1 MMKKIFLMLLF
12 FSMFAYSQIPI
23 PDAPDSPVTDFF
35 TDMYLWIK
43 GTFWLLSIVLVLM
56 AAIVY
61 ALGQTVGAETK
72 ARANQWASGMA
83 TMAIVAAVIYALIPW
98 LIVQLIPQTTV
109 AATGPAKLVYE
120 GWEWFA
126 MAAALLSVL
135 VATMLLMLS
144 RAFNL
149 KMLEQTAKAEMAY
162 AASTAMIVLMLI
174 VLISV
179 VEPILVKATL
189 GVYVDVYQLQ
199 GRLVYNDDMTLIN
212 ITKMHMAPVIG
223 CVDGILDTMYKMSIV
238 LEPLTSAF
246 MEIYMSEH
254 ASGFGFKIMT
264 ERINNTTQILF
275 FYVYAYFILVHILNF
290 IQYYGLAF
298 LTIGIVLRAF
308 PPTRGAGAYIIAMS
322 LGLYFVFPLSYVIL
336 NTLVSS
342 YSGDATNLDCNYP
355 LAAGDIQVCGFEDAN
370 KIQDLKSWVEM
381 NRDDLTSFFDYFSYR
396 ILRDLATRI
405 CFIPFVC
412 LVIVLTFILNT
423 SSLFGGNIPEI
434 GRGIVKLI

>member
-1 MMKKIFLMLLF
+1 MMKKIFLILLLL
-12 FSMFAYSQIPI
+12 SMYVYSQIPI
-23 PDAPDSPVTDFF
+23 PDAPDSPVTDFL
-35 TDMYLWIK
+35 TDIYVWIK

-56 AAIVY
+56 ASIVY
-61 ALGQTVGAETK
+61 ALGQTVGAETR

-83 TMAIVAAVIYALIPW
+83 MMAIVAAVIYAILPW

-109 AATGPAKLVYE
+109 AATGPTKLVYE

-174 VLISV
+174 VLINV

-189 GVYVDVYQLQ
+189 GVYVDVYHLE
-199 GRLVYNDDMTLIN
+199 GRLDYRGDMTLIN
-212 ITKMHMAPVIG
+212 ITKMHMAPVVG
-223 CVDGILDTMYKMSIV
+223 CVDDILGTLYSMSIV
-238 LEPLTSAF
+238 LEPLTSMF

-322 LGLYFVFPLSYVIL
+322 LGLYFVFPLSYVVL

-342 YSGDATNLDCNYP
+342 YSGDATKLDCDYP
-355 LAAGDIQVCGFEDAN
+355 LATGDVQVCGFEDAN

-381 NRDDLTSFFDYFSYR
+381 NKDDLTSFFDYFSYK
-396 ILRDLATRI
+396 ILRELATRI

-423 SSLFGGNIPEI
+423 SSLFGGYIPEI